1 MIKKLLFTLMCL
13 MTSVG
18 AFAQAKTFELGIKLN
33 CATEDPHLGFGAVAR
48 YNIDG
53 HFRPEFEA
61 NYYPEGDNNIRAWD
75 VNMNLQYLFPIT
87 HRFKV
92 YPTAGL
98 TIVGADFDGIGIS
111 TSESR
116 VGLNLGGG
124 VQFNITPKLHLHAET
139 VYKIVSDIDRGVL
152 SVGLSYAF

>member
-1 MIKKLLFTLMCL
+1 M
-13 MTSVG
+13 
-18 AFAQAKTFELGIKLN
+18 
-33 CATEDPHLGFGAVAR
+33 GFGAVAR

-53 HFRPEFEA
+53 HFRPELEA

>member
-1 MIKKLLFTLMCL
+1 
-13 MTSVG
+13 
-18 AFAQAKTFELGIKLN
+18 
-33 CATEDPHLGFGAVAR
+33 
-48 YNIDG
+48 
-53 HFRPEFEA
+53 
-61 NYYPEGDNNIRAWD
+61 
-75 VNMNLQYLFPIT
+75 MNLQYLFPIT

-98 TIVGADFDGIGIS
+98 TIVGADFEGIGIS

>member
-1 MIKKLLFTLMCL
+1 M
-13 MTSVG
+13 
-18 AFAQAKTFELGIKLN
+18 
-33 CATEDPHLGFGAVAR
+33 
-48 YNIDG
+48 
-53 HFRPEFEA
+53 
-61 NYYPEGDNNIRAWD
+61 
-75 VNMNLQYLFPIT
+75 
-87 HRFKV
+87 
-92 YPTAGL
+92 
-98 TIVGADFDGIGIS
+98 GADFDGIGIS